1 MRQLY
6 NRKQA
11 RTKWEGKPSP
21 TIKMVNNTTHYL
33 NRFKACLKIDRTI
46 RDGVAEEL
54 CTHLEDKSRELEKN
68 GLSREEADKIAVQ
81 SLGSPELVA
90 QQIYE
95 THAQG
100 SWKEA
105 FFSALPHF
113 LVALLFASY
122 YWQNVVGLSIIL
134 ALTVSIAIY
143 GWHRGKPIWLFP
155 WLGYYLI
162 PVVVTGILLLNLPQ
176 GWVWIAA
183 LIYIPLALF
192 AFISIVKQTARRDWL
207 YASLMLAPMPVI
219 FSWFLTLGT
228 GNEYLT
234 SDIWMARLQAKI
246 PWIVISFIALAA
258 ATIGF
263 IRLKP
268 RRYKII
274 SLLIPPL
281 VILFS
286 VTLASRGNIEFWG
299 WLILLFSLFAF
310 ATPVWM
316 QAREQS

>member
-1 MRQLY
+1 
-6 NRKQA
+6 
-11 RTKWEGKPSP
+11 
-21 TIKMVNNTTHYL
+21 MVSSISHYL
-33 NRFKACLKIDRTI
+33 NRFKACLKIDHTI
-46 RDGVAEEL
+46 RDDVAEEL
-54 CTHLEDKSRELEKN
+54 SAHLEDKIQELEEN
-68 GLSREEADKIAVQ
+68 GLSKEEASKIAVQ
-81 SLGSPELVA
+81 SLGSPELIA

-105 FFSALPHF
+105 LFSALPHF

-122 YWQNVVGLSIIL
+122 FYWHNLIWLSIVLI
-134 ALTVSIAIY
+134 LTVGMAIY

-162 PVVVTGILLLNLPQ
+162 PVVVTGILLLSLPQ
-176 GWVWIAA
+176 GWGWIAA

-192 AFISIVKQTARRDWL
+192 VFIYIVRQTARRDWL
-207 YASLMLAPMPVI
+207 YASLMLAPMLVI
-219 FSWFLTLGT
+219 FSWFSSLGT
-228 GNEYLT
+228 GN
-234 SDIWMARLQAKI
+234 RLLSSEWIAGLQTNAL
-246 PWIVISFIALAA
+246 WIVISLIALAG
-258 ATIGF
+258 ATIAF

-268 RRYKII
+268 RRYKIL

-286 VTLASRGNIEFWG
+286 VTMASRGNIDSRG

-316 QAREQS
+316 QARAYQ

>member
-1 MRQLY
+1 
-6 NRKQA
+6 
-11 RTKWEGKPSP
+11 
-21 TIKMVNNTTHYL
+21 MVSSISHYL
-33 NRFKACLKIDRTI
+33 NRFKACLKIDHTI

-54 CTHLEDKSRELEKN
+54 SAHLEDKIQELEEN
-68 GLSREEADKIAVQ
+68 GLSKEEASKIAVQ
-81 SLGSPELVA
+81 SLGSPELIA

-105 FFSALPHF
+105 LFSALPHF

-122 YWQNVVGLSIIL
+122 FYWHNLMWLSIVLI
-134 ALTVSIAIY
+134 LTVGMAIY

-162 PVVVTGILLLNLPQ
+162 PVVVTGILLLSLPQ
-176 GWVWIAA
+176 GWGWIAA

-192 AFISIVKQTARRDWL
+192 VFIYIVRQTARRDWL
-207 YASLMLAPMPVI
+207 YASLMLAPMLVI
-219 FSWFLTLGT
+219 FSWFSSLGT
-228 GNEYLT
+228 GNRLLS
-234 SDIWMARLQAKI
+234 SDWIAGLQTNAL
-246 PWIVISFIALAA
+246 WIVISLIALAG
-258 ATIGF
+258 ATIAF

-268 RRYKII
+268 RRHKII

-281 VILFS
+281 VILLS
-286 VTLASRGNIEFWG
+286 VTMASRGNINSWG

-310 ATPVWM
+310 AIPVWM
-316 QAREQS
+316 QARAYQ